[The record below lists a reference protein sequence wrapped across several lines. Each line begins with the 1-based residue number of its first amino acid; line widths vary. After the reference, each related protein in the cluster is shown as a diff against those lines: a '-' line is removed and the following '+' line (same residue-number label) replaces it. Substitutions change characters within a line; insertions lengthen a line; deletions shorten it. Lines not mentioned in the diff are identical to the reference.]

1 MNPIAAIITVMA
13 GVCAASYLLGSVSFA
28 VIFTKVFAGVD
39 VRDYGSKNAGM
50 TNVSRVAG
58 KKAAALT
65 FICDVAKGAVA
76 VILSRYIGVWFLDK
90 LAGTVIENS
99 VDPQFFAYLAGL
111 FCVIGHIYPL
121 FFGFKGGKGVAS
133 MLGILLFVDWRT
145 ALITLLVFIIV
156 LVFSRIVSLSS
167 LSAAIAYPILTFL
180 MYDGGEK
187 FKYVFLGLNQHMLI
201 TLCALCYALILF
213 FTHRTN
219 IIRLI
224 HGQERKI
231 GGKKSKETAAE
242 NNDTD
247 KA

>member
-1 MNPIAAIITVMA
+1 MERRLFMNPIAAIIIVMV
-13 GVCAASYLLGSVSFA
+13 GVCAASYLLGSVNFA
-28 VIFTKVFAGVD
+28 ILFTKTFKGVD
-39 VRDYGSKNAGM
+39 VRDFGSKNAGM
-50 TNVSRVAG
+50 TNVARVAG

-76 VILSRYIGVWFLDK
+76 VILSRYIGVWVLDK
-90 LAGTVIENS
+90 LAGTTIENS

-121 FFGFKGGKGVAS
+121 YFGFRGGKGVAS

-167 LSAAIAYPILTFL
+167 LSAAVAYPILTFF

-187 FKYVFLGLNQHMLI
+187 YKYVFLGLNQHILI

-213 FTHRTN
+213 YTHRSN
-219 IIRLI
+219 IVRLI

-231 GGKKSKETAAE
+231 GQKKDK
-242 NNDTD
+242 DTV
-247 KA
+247 A

>member
-1 MNPIAAIITVMA
+1 MNPVVAIILVML
-13 GVCAASYLLGSVSFA
+13 GVCAASYLLGSISFA
-28 VIFTKVFAGVD
+28 VIFTKVFKGVD
-39 VRDYGSKNAGM
+39 VRDFGSKNAGM
-50 TNVSRVAG
+50 TNVARVAG

-65 FICDVAKGAVA
+65 FICDVAKGAAA
-76 VILSRYIGVWFLDK
+76 VILSRYIGIWVLDR
-90 LAGTVIENS
+90 LAGTTVENS

-121 FFGFKGGKGVAS
+121 FFGFRGGKGVAS

-167 LSAAIAYPILTFL
+167 LSAAVAYPIVTFL

-201 TLCALCYALILF
+201 TLCALFYGLILF
-213 FTHRTN
+213 FTHRSN
-219 IIRLI
+219 IVRLI
-224 HGQERKI
+224 HGEERKI
-231 GGKKSKETAAE
+231 GQKKDKEMPA
-242 NNDTD
+242 
-247 KA
+247 K

>member
-1 MNPIAAIITVMA
+1 MERRLFMNPIAAIIIVMV
-13 GVCAASYLLGSVSFA
+13 GVCAASYLLGSVNFA
-28 VIFTKVFAGVD
+28 ILFTKTFKAVD
-39 VRDYGSKNAGM
+39 VRDFGSKNAGM
-50 TNVSRVAG
+50 TNVARVAG

-76 VILSRYIGVWFLDK
+76 VILSRYIGIWILDK
-90 LAGTVIENS
+90 LAGTTIENS

-121 FFGFKGGKGVAS
+121 YFGFRGGKGVAS

-167 LSAAIAYPILTFL
+167 LSAAVAYPILTFF

-187 FKYVFLGLNQHMLI
+187 YKYVFLGLNQHILI

-213 FTHRTN
+213 YTHRSN
-219 IIRLI
+219 IVRLI

-231 GGKKSKETAAE
+231 GQKKDK
-242 NNDTD
+242 DTV
-247 KA
+247 A